1 MLLTLS
7 HHGVHDHHVLV
18 DLLHHLIAGD
28 SADNSEGD
36 CQEPQH
42 VAREF
47 YQRSDSLC
55 NQCVNDHQP
64 YQASLLSSCTVE
76 LLEYTVL
83 QWEYN
88 HLHQP
93 SPQLLPLWHD
103 KKKLRKK
110 AQIMEHIIVDCYQV
124 GVISQIWSNHR
135 IHENLILE
143 NQQFIFFNRKPLLFM
158 KHYWIYWILKSV
170 HI

>member
-1 MLLTLS
+1 MEFMTIMSLWIFFIIWSLETA
-7 HHGVHDHHVLV
+7 
-18 DLLHHLIAGD
+18 LIT
-28 SADNSEGD
+28 
-36 CQEPQH
+36 
-42 VAREF
+42 ARETVRNLNMLPENSINAVILSAISVWMIINPTKPLF
-47 YQRSDSLC
+47 YLPAQ
-55 NQCVNDHQP
+55 
-64 YQASLLSSCTVE
+64 LSYLSTRCYSGSTIIF
-76 LLEYTVL
+76 T
-83 QWEYN
+83 N
-88 HLHQP
+88 PHLN
-93 SPQLLPLWHD
+93 SYRCD
-103 KKKLRKK
+103 MTKKKLRKK